1 LLAGLIAT
9 LNFEC
14 EFQIKIDAIKVVRRK
29 FLVQEQMSYR
39 RGDIVAMSTYDGA
52 TTALSRIRRPDLLI
66 MCALSRKTGY
76 ETSNISAAMRLNQ
89 STKSRVSENLR

>member
-14 EFQIKIDAIKVVRRK
+14 EFQIKIDATKIVRRK

-39 RGDIVAMSTYDGA
+39 RRDIVAMST
-52 TTALSRIRRPDLLI
+52 
-66 MCALSRKTGY
+66 
-76 ETSNISAAMRLNQ
+76 
-89 STKSRVSENLR
+89 